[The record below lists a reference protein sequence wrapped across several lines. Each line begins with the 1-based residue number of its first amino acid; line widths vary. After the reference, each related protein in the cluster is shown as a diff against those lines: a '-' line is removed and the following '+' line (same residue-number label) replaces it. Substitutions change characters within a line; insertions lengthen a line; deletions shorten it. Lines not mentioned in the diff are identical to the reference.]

1 MFRFQAL
8 AAPFRHNPVA
18 LRDISAWVL
27 VVLFSAAL
35 AACSGSDD
43 DGGAAGRRFADALRA
58 QTQVPQA
65 QFSHGAPASLS
76 AAAALPTSA
85 PTANEFM
92 DWLQAFQG
100 SAFPS
105 GASSQTVVANGVS
118 YTLRYYFGTGNTVA
132 VSNQDGTV
140 YIVGAFSGGVL
151 RRFGRVSD
159 YTCDVKGGCVRFSP
173 DAEGNLSAG
182 AAGALDATVRGGDAV
197 QFLGLTANDAVVEVG
212 SGTLSGKQLCSD
224 PALPA
229 GGAHSVPAQNPL
241 PASFYARNEISG
253 PYRTF
258 PAGIYPMSA
267 GTGECGFIEKTSACS
282 APNEVAAG
290 SQAKPG
296 GGAEYLCSVTP
307 FLMNPANPSLPA
319 NSPPQ
324 ANPACV
330 RNKVLDS
337 VWADAA
343 VQGVF
348 LRLSW
353 KDINP
358 SYGSYDWTSL
368 DREFIAALR
377 NGKTVTF
384 GIEVGG
390 NSIPDWAFATGDPV
404 LGPVRKVQLR
414 DWGTAADSYPNS
426 NCGFEYAVASPS
438 DAAFKSLFKKALA
451 DTAAHIRADQ
461 RLFSVLAGVK
471 VTGLGMATLENR
483 LPARCNIAVRNSALG
498 DSGTQGH
505 IISMATTNLNSPT
518 FDAKY
523 NQSSDPTLARIKD
536 VSSCVCN
543 PQVLAAAGYR
553 PSNLRS
559 FYNEIEATML
569 QNYGYKQQTF
579 MNVSDGFPQ
588 IGESGRFLGDHL
600 KPVITSMGTD
610 AAGQPVYAYGGV
622 QAKPAVVG
630 SDIPDRND
638 GTAALLADARAG
650 VFAGGDLTKARAFGV
665 ENAGLDVVG
674 FSLAPNQGSKCSQQN
689 IIDVSGAYPG
699 SALFPISAS
708 TPVDP
713 SGYKCPNWL
722 ATTEGIAHHKVT
734 GFQVAAGVGS
744 ATDLDEALWNMT
756 LNTNGVFFE
765 PYEVNAWR
773 ARTDSALNAGLA
785 WSPSPAVTRETATVN
800 YTAAVPKSGAQWNAL
815 LLARA
820 KALAAD
826 PANANSFQAN
836 PFPSDYVV
844 TIESAPNT
852 KRYFFNSRACIA
864 YAARGTPVRVNTLT
878 IAN

>member
-1 MFRFQAL
+1 MTQMLYR
-8 AAPFRHNPVA
+8 R
-18 LRDISAWVL
+18 LRGGGLVHAWWCAMVL
-27 VVLFSAAL
+27 VIGL
-35 AACSGSDD
+35 AGCSGSDEGSD
-43 DGGAAGRRFADALRA
+43 AAARRFADLLVAQPSAPEAHLNGGTRA
-58 QTQVPQA
+58 
-65 QFSHGAPASLS
+65 S
-76 AAAALPTSA
+76 ATAVAAVPTSSPSANEFLDWLQVLA
-85 PTANEFM
+85 PTA
-92 DWLQAFQG
+92 
-100 SAFPS
+100 FPP
-105 GASSQTVVANGVS
+105 GASSQSIVANGVT
-118 YTLRYYFGTGNTVA
+118 YTLRYYFSTGNTVA
-132 VSNQDGTV
+132 VGATDSV
-140 YIVGAFSGGVL
+140 IYIVGAFTGGAL
-151 RRFGRVSD
+151 RRFGRLSD
-159 YTCDVKGGCVRFSP
+159 YSCDVKGGCVRFAP
-173 DAEGNLSAG
+173 DAEGNLSVG
-182 AAGALDATVRGGDAV
+182 ATGAVDASVRAGDAV

-212 SGTLSGKQLCSD
+212 SAALTGKQLCSD
-224 PALPA
+224 TTLPA
-229 GGAHSVPAQNPL
+229 GGAHSVPAPNPL
-241 PASFYARNEISG
+241 PASLYARNELSG
-253 PYRTF
+253 PFRTY

-290 SQAKPG
+290 SQVKPSG
-296 GGAEYLCSVTP
+296 GTEYLCSVTP
-307 FLMNPANPSLPA
+307 YLMNPANPSQTA
-319 NSPPQ
+319 NNPPQ

-330 RNKVLDS
+330 RNQVLDS
-337 VWADAA
+337 VWKDPA

-348 LRLSW
+348 VRLSW

-358 SYGSYDWTSL
+358 AYGSYDWTSL

-390 NSIPDWAFATGDPV
+390 NSIPDWAFTTGDPV

-426 NCGFEYAVASPS
+426 NCGFDYAVASPS
-438 DAAFKSLFKKALA
+438 DSAFKSLFKKALA

-461 RLFSVLAGVK
+461 RLYSVLAGVK

-483 LPARCNIAVRNSALG
+483 LPARCNIALKNTALG
-498 DSGTQGH
+498 DTGTQGH
-505 IISMATTNLNSPT
+505 IISMATTSLNNPIWDS
-518 FDAKY
+518 KY

-543 PQVLAAAGYR
+543 PQVLSAAGYR

-559 FYNEIEATML
+559 FYSEVEATLL
-569 QNYGYKQQTF
+569 QSYGYKQQIF

-600 KPVITSMGTD
+600 KPVITAMGTD
-610 AAGQPVYAYGGV
+610 AAGLPVYTYGGV
-622 QAKPAVVG
+622 QPQPAVVG
-630 SDIPDRND
+630 SDIPDAND
-638 GTAALLADARAG
+638 GTTVLLADARAG

-665 ENAGLDVVG
+665 QNAGLDVVG

-689 IIDVSGAYPG
+689 PIDVTGAYPG
-699 SALFPISAS
+699 SALFPIAASAK
-708 TPVDP
+708 VDV

-722 ATTEGIAHHKVT
+722 ATKEGIAYNKVT

-744 ATDLDEALWNMT
+744 VTQLDDALWNMT
-756 LNTNGVFFE
+756 LNTNGLFFE

-785 WSPSPAVTRETATVN
+785 WNPSPAVTRETATLN

-820 KALAAD
+820 KAWSAD
-826 PANANSFQAN
+826 PANANLFQAN
-836 PFPSDYVV
+836 PFPTDYAV

-852 KRYFFNSRACIA
+852 KRYFFNSRACKA
-864 YAARGTPVRVNTLT
+864 YAERGTAVRINTLT
-878 IAN
+878 ILN